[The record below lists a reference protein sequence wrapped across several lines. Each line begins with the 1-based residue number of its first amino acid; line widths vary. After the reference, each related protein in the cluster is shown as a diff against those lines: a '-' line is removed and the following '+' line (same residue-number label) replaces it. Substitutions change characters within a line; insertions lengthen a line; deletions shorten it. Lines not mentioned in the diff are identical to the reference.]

1 MAIYAF
7 ASDAILQSFLLGESL
22 NLKENEVPEGMKEFA
37 EHIEANKDNKGCCWD
52 QLISQ
57 IVPLNRQIIV
67 KLI

>member
-37 EHIEANKDNKGCCWD
+37 EHIEANKDKGGCC
-52 QLISQ
+52 
-57 IVPLNRQIIV
+57 
-67 KLI
+67 